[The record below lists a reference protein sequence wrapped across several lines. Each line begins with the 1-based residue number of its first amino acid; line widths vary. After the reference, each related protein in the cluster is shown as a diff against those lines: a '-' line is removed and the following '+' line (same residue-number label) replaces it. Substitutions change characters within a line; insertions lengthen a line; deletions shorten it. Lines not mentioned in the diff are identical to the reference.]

1 MNRPR
6 GWIQD
11 SGSLENLIK
20 VVELFDINSSTYSDM
35 LENQI
40 LQKID
45 DLTKQNQLIQVL
57 QNRNGFNGNPYIDYN
72 SLVGSRTEN
81 TIVDSLIQVLL
92 PGQNRTGIVDW
103 ACDNFIRFAYTL
115 NFISFNEQT
124 DSFTITE
131 FGLELSQSD
140 NDDDKFEILKTAF
153 KKYPPI
159 VRVLDLLYSQYE
171 NQPETPNLTK
181 FEIGRELGFKGEDG
195 FSTYSQNV
203 FIQALN
209 SAETTLEKSKIRQN
223 WEGSSDKYARMICGW
238 LSNSKIGW
246 VIKTRKT
253 VTIQIGNERFTEI
266 LQAYQISI
274 SGITAFRSCRAYSR
288 NTGTIKNVSFE
299 MLATKGLDKDFLRI
313 RRTYILQIIN
323 QPKSVEQIIRHLES
337 NNVPNISEETIKDDI
352 KNFKRLGLEITFNAN
367 KFKLTDNIALLE
379 IPTNLRQIR
388 INPSNLEQTKQQL
401 RDELINLDHQYL
413 DILDFSIAGNVGA
426 RQFEVRIVELLNE
439 IIIAKHLSGGNRPEI
454 IGFNPKENPE
464 DCIIM
469 DSKAYKEGFNIPAN
483 ERDKMI
489 RYVEEYNA
497 KDNTLNNNKWWKNF
511 ESPNYPTN
519 QVKFSFVSSSF
530 IGQFTNQLTYINNR
544 TYVNGSAIT
553 AETLLRKVEN
563 VMNEQTEYNLN
574 NFFEELG
581 SNSLVA

>member
-1 MNRPR
+1 M
-6 GWIQD
+6 
-11 SGSLENLIK
+11 
-20 VVELFDINSSTYSDM
+20 
-35 LENQI
+35 
-40 LQKID
+40 
-45 DLTKQNQLIQVL
+45 
-57 QNRNGFNGNPYIDYN
+57 
-72 SLVGSRTEN
+72 
-81 TIVDSLIQVLL
+81 
-92 PGQNRTGIVDW
+92 
-103 ACDNFIRFAYTL
+103 
-115 NFISFNEQT
+115 
-124 DSFTITE
+124 
-131 FGLELSQSD
+131 
-140 NDDDKFEILKTAF
+140 
-153 KKYPPI
+153 
-159 VRVLDLLYSQYE
+159 DLLYSQYE
-171 NQPETPNLTK
+171 NEPQTPNLTK

-209 SAETTLEKSKIRQN
+209 SAETTFEKSKIRQN

-238 LSNSKIGW
+238 LSNNKIGW
-246 VIKTRKT
+246 VIKNRKT
-253 VTIQIGNERFTEI
+253 VSIQIGNERFTEI

-274 SGITAFRSCRAYSR
+274 SGITTFRSCRAYSR
-288 NTGTIKNVSFE
+288 NAGTIKNVSFE

-313 RRTYILQIIN
+313 RRTYILQVIN
-323 QPKSVEQIIRHLES
+323 QPKSIEQIIRYLES

-352 KNFKRLGLEITFNAN
+352 KNFKRLGLEITFSAN
-367 KFKLTDNIALLE
+367 KFKLSDNIALLE
-379 IPTNLRQIR
+379 IPTNLRHIR
-388 INPSNLEQTKQQL
+388 ISPSNLEQTKQQL
-401 RDELINLDHQYL
+401 REELINLDHQYL

-544 TYVNGSAIT
+544 TNVNGSAIT

-563 VMNEQTEYNLN
+563 VMNVNTEYNLN

-581 SNSLVA
+581 SNTLVA